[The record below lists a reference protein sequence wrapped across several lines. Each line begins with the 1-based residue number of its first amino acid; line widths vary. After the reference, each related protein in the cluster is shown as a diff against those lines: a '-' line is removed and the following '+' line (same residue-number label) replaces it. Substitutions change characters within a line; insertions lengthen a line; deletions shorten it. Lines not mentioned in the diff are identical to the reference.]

1 MLWTL
6 ISMKVVT
13 NLVVEFW
20 NYWGNLFYRC

>member
-1 MLWTL
+1 
-6 ISMKVVT
+6 MKVVT